1 MSTGSRQTR
10 RQRRA
15 RSRRARRKNGA
26 NFVLLEIVA
35 AVHRSAKSIEWPVLF
50 FAMLAALVGAVVSVL
65 AGEVVLAGCLFVS
78 SLLLCVALWARE
90 LN

>member
-15 RSRRARRKNGA
+15 RSRRARRKNSA
-26 NFVLLEIVA
+26 NRVLLEIVA
-35 AVHRSAKSIEWPVLF
+35 AVHSSAKRIEWPALF

-65 AGEVVLAGCLFVS
+65 AGEVVLAGCLFLA
-78 SLLLCVALWARE
+78 SLFLCVALWARE